1 MSKNRTLLGA
11 TWCGPCKRVKG
22 FLDDKDLVEGV
33 DYHYLDIDSEEGLE
47 LARDWAIRSVP
58 SMSIDGKI
66 YTGDT
71 KIMEMFN

>member
-1 MSKNRTLLGA
+1 MSNNNTLLGA

-22 FLDDKDLVEGV
+22 FLDDKEVEHTYV
-33 DYHYLDIDSEEGLE
+33 DIDTEEGLE
-47 LARDWAIRSVP
+47 LARDWAVRSVP

-71 KIMEMFN
+71 KIMEMFGE

>member
-1 MSKNRTLLGA
+1 
-11 TWCGPCKRVKG
+11 VKG
-22 FLDDKDLVEGV
+22 FLDDKEVEHTYV
-33 DYHYLDIDSEEGLE
+33 DIDTEEGLE
-47 LARDWAIRSVP
+47 LARDWAVRSVP

>member
-1 MSKNRTLLGA
+1 M
-11 TWCGPCKRVKG
+11 KG
-22 FLDDKDLVEGV
+22 FLDDKDVS
-33 DYHYLDIDSEEGLE
+33 YTYLDIDSEEGLE
-47 LARDWAIRSVP
+47 MARDWAVRSVP

>member
-1 MSKNRTLLGA
+1 MSKNRTLIGA

-22 FLDDKDLVEGV
+22 
-33 DYHYLDIDSEEGLE
+33 YLDSKDIEYTYVDIDTEAGLE
-47 LARDWAIRSVP
+47 LARDWAVRSVP
-58 SMSIDGKI
+58 TMSIDGKI